1 MPPWV
6 FDSTDRRSRATG
18 LLPDFLAP
26 PNGRRGPR
34 ITLAFTSEREGAAV
48 TAVDPRGRC
57 LFVDPSTLAE
67 KAPVQIDNASR
78 SLTDLGDRVSR
89 TLQPLGLRIGPTQRV
104 QPSEQSVIYDYSG
117 GRYPRTVQ
125 WLADYFGASVR
136 KVSAGTTP
144 PTPNPP
150 AGGVVV
156 VLGHDYALRWI
167 GQ

>member
-1 MPPWV
+1 MHCRCGCQILQESC
-6 FDSTDRRSRATG
+6 STATYYLCPEDPSIQMLRSYFA
-18 LLPDFLAP
+18 D
-26 PNGRRGPR
+26 
-34 ITLAFTSEREGAAV
+34 
-48 TAVDPRGRC
+48 

-89 TLQPLGLRIGPTQRV
+89 TLQPLGLRVDPTQRV
-104 QPSEQSVIYDYSG
+104 QPVEQSVIYDYSG

-125 WLADYFGASVR
+125 WLANYFGATVR

-150 AGGVVV
+150 AGGLVV